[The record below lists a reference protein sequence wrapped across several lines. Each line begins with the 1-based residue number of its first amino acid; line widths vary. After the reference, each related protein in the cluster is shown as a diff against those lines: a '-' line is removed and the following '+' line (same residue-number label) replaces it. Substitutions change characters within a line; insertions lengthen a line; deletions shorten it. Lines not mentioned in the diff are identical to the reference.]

1 MWLTGLSPRKKSRF
15 SRPKV
20 GNGIRVR
27 SSMFHIFQ
35 KYLHNFA
42 DFGHI
47 EIGKK
52 FDLFGTYVAY
62 QIARRFRR
70 AAACKNLQ
78 LNAPSELAS
87 SQRLLTGATIQP
99 QLKRVVYS
107 SNPLKIDK
115 DVLAS
120 PLFYIRLVIK
130 YLLFARSG
138 VEKYK
143 SKGGHMNFDQQAG
156 TQSQSLSQLYVA
168 PPRPT

>member
-1 MWLTGLSPRKKSRF
+1 
-15 SRPKV
+15 
-20 GNGIRVR
+20 
-27 SSMFHIFQ
+27 MFHIFQ

-130 YLLFARSG
+130 YLLLARSG